1 MQVSQKHSVERRLDG
16 RIGFE
21 QFSSTEFSHYTQNQ
35 WRGNHPGLHFNSL
48 DSLVLCRGKLTH
60 LQTAK
65 ILNKNYCVKMVE
77 ADKQQRVIAPSA
89 TYSLGVSVDL
99 NLAGLVAFPQEMF
112 TYLGSSHR
120 RTCVTREQ

>member
-99 NLAGLVAFPQEMF
+99 NLAGLVAFPQGNVHL
-112 TYLGSSHR
+112 LGKQPQKNL
-120 RTCVTREQ
+120 CN